1 MVNKSIKFESN
12 GKILQYLFR
21 ITSLLFGFA
30 ILIINFEIPTL
41 LNRQLFIFS
50 IVIFILY
57 NILFLKFFDSVVEK
71 TIEKRFYFIILLDL
85 IVAVAAILI
94 TGGLKSPFIYYS
106 LSPVLLAGY
115 YGGYISVSVTSF
127 LMTICLYLV
136 NYFSSGISLF
146 QISSQTMRELFQ
158 TSFYYFLSGYLI
170 TFLAKIYIASEK
182 TTERYK
188 NAKSQLEKISLKN
201 ESINKK
207 FLILLGIY
215 EEFQKC
221 HRLNQLFEKILTGSI
236 VLGYSNA
243 ILGVASDGN
252 SYRSWIRL
260 SENGEFQ
267 RFLYEKV
274 IDIDKVYTEYS
285 KEFKSPLGCPKIML
299 FRNLS
304 EIGLD
309 YFNIGL
315 DNDKQIIISISGKHN
330 TKCLLI
336 LFTKREIDFKQEL
349 IILSSY
355 ITEVNLALDSLEKHE
370 VLVKQ
375 IQMLES
381 LNEVATAVS
390 SKLTLESILNT
401 VVEKAKEI
409 INAEKV
415 VLSLMD
421 ISGQQEQ
428 LDPKYFTVR
437 GKKDQYPE
445 EWWRHEM
452 EVLAID
458 VIKTGK
464 SRIISIRTDKKSEDR
479 AWLLCVPIKVKDK
492 SLGVISVLSSSS
504 DYFEIVDVLTIE
516 TLGKFAAVAVEN
528 VNLVQKSLE
537 SVISEERGRIARDM
551 HDGLAQSLFS
561 IILNLQILESMIKK
575 DSSTVNLKL
584 REIKSFTQQNLTQLR
599 NYIYNLQPPDV
610 NRYGLTKALQM
621 YLDQTSKISDI
632 DISFNVEGNVVNL
645 ASRTEISIYRMI
657 QEATSNVIRHSDASL
672 LKVNLLYEKNY
683 LLFILED
690 NGKGFEPKELSES
703 GEDYNGMGLNNIRKR
718 IENFGGSLVI
728 DSKPGK
734 GTRIYTEIPI

>member
-21 ITSLLFGFA
+21 ITSLFFGFA

-41 LNRQLFIFS
+41 LNRQIFIFS
-50 IVIFILY
+50 LVIFILY

-85 IVAVAAILI
+85 IIAVAAILI

-106 LSPVLLAGY
+106 LSPVILAGY

-146 QISSQTMRELFQ
+146 QISSQTIRELFQ

-170 TFLAKIYIASEK
+170 TFLAKIYMASEK

-221 HRLNQLFEKILTGSI
+221 HRLNQLLEKILTGSI

-274 IDIDKVYTEYS
+274 IDIDKVYTEYG

-309 YFNIGL
+309 NFNIGL

-330 TKCLLI
+330 TKCILI

-381 LNEVATAVS
+381 LNDVATAVS

-504 DYFEIVDVLTIE
+504 DYFEIIDVLTIE

-551 HDGLAQSLFS
+551 HDGLAQALFS

-584 REIKSFTQQNLTQLR
+584 KEIKSFTQQNLTQLR

-703 GEDYNGMGLNNIRKR
+703 GEDYNGMGLSNIRKR